1 MMISKDDIVFI
12 TRTTLHDLKMWSY
25 DAEALILRTGAA
37 ESRYKY
43 FRQIG
48 TGPARSFWQVESET
62 AIDNI
67 KNYLAYRKS
76 KLELVA
82 EISQTSPD
90 IITNLNDN
98 TCTKMLTY
106 NIAFAICMARLKYW
120 RIPKKIPSK
129 DDIEGQGNYYIKYYN
144 AGGKA
149 TMKKWK
155 EAVELME
162 G

>member
-1 MMISKDDIVFI
+1 MISKNDIVFI
-12 TRTTLHDLKMWSY
+12 TRNTLHELGMWSY
-25 DAEALILRTGAA
+25 DAEALILRTAAA

-43 FRQIG
+43 LRQIG

-67 KNYLAYRKS
+67 KNYLSFRKS

-82 EISQTSPD
+82 KISQTSPD
-90 IITNLNDN
+90 IITSLDDN
-98 TCTKMLTY
+98 SASSMLTN

-120 RIPKKIPSK
+120 RIPKKIPAK